1 MTVSMT
7 EILPDNDPIL
17 TESLYPEVYNG
28 QMQTSVQEQVRFSPA
43 VGSGLN
49 SLPSTVPP
57 KLTQS
62 LCVIKGH
69 RRGCFLSRN
78 RTAEAAKP
86 HWETG
91 DFSLLRSA
99 GKNQSLNPS
108 PVAPLV

>member
-1 MTVSMT
+1 MTG
-7 EILPDNDPIL
+7 ILPDSDPIL
-17 TESLYPEVYNG
+17 TEPLYPEVYNG
-28 QMQTSVQEQVRFSPA
+28 QMQTSVQEQVTLSPA

-62 LCVIKGH
+62 LTACDQGPPQ
-69 RRGCFLSRN
+69 GLFSELLL

-86 HWETG
+86 RWETG

-99 GKNQSLNPS
+99 GKINP
-108 PVAPLV
+108 

>member
-62 LCVIKGH
+62 LTVCDQGPPKGLFSEQKQDS
-69 RRGCFLSRN
+69 GSRKA
-78 RTAEAAKP
+78 TL
-86 HWETG
+86 G
-91 DFSLLRSA
+91 DR
-99 GKNQSLNPS
+99 
-108 PVAPLV
+108 